1 MSAIHQSPAR
11 ERIDLAPAAAS
22 RGPGPTLEQ
31 QRARVAW
38 LFVTPMLVAVALVA
52 AWPLGR
58 TIAFSFTDAYL
69 DALDNWVV
77 IGFANYVALFQ
88 DPLWWRAVGTTAAF
102 TIVSVGLETLL
113 GLVIALTLNAHMP
126 GRGLLR
132 AAVLIP
138 WAIPTVISAK
148 MWGWMLH
155 DLYGV
160 VNAGLMRLGLIDAP
174 WAWLAEPKLAFAAV
188 VAVDVW
194 KATPFMTL
202 LILAALQV
210 LPREIYQAGKI
221 DGASPIRMFLR
232 VTLPLIRPALL
243 VAIIFRGLDAMRV
256 FDVIYV
262 LTGNNPATT
271 TMSVYARQQLVD
283 FQDVGYGSAAATSLF
298 LIVAL
303 VTAIVITV
311 GRVNVSGAESGDDPQ
326 APRPDRLLPAG
337 RRHHLLCGVPVLLG
351 DRLIAEDRQQP
362 VPGRILAEQSDAR
375 ELRRA
380 VPGAA
385 VRAQHPQFAD
395 CRGGGDRHLAVP
407 GADGGLCAR
416 AHPVPR
422 AHRHAAGHPQRV
434 DVPADRRAIRLVR
447 ADPRARALR
456 YADGLVLS
464 NLILTLP
471 FVTWVLTTF
480 MREMPRELEQAAIID
495 GANDWRILTRVFLPI
510 MGPSL
515 SAAGLLAFILAWN
528 EFMFALTFTLS
539 TDQRTVP
546 VAIALISGAT
556 AYELPW
562 GRVMA
567 ACVIV
572 TVPLII
578 LVLVLQRYIIS
589 GLTAGAVKG

>member
-102 TIVSVGLETLL
+102 TVVSVGLETLL

-174 WAWLAEPKLAFAAV
+174 WAWLAEPKLAFASV

-202 LILAALQV
+202 LILAALQI

-303 VTAIVITV
+303 ATAIVITV
-311 GRVNVSGAESGDDPQ
+311 GRVNVSGAGE
-326 APRPDRLLPAG
+326 
-337 RRHHLLCGVPVLLG
+337 RR
-351 DRLIAEDRQQP
+351 
-362 VPGRILAEQSDAR
+362 
-375 ELRRA
+375 
-380 VPGAA
+380 
-385 VRAQHPQFAD
+385 
-395 CRGGGDRHLAVP
+395 
-407 GADGGLCAR
+407 
-416 AHPVPR
+416 
-422 AHRHAAGHPQRV
+422 
-434 DVPADRRAIRLVR
+434 
-447 ADPRARALR
+447 
-456 YADGLVLS
+456 
-464 NLILTLP
+464 
-471 FVTWVLTTF
+471 
-480 MREMPRELEQAAIID
+480 
-495 GANDWRILTRVFLPI
+495 
-510 MGPSL
+510 
-515 SAAGLLAFILAWN
+515 
-528 EFMFALTFTLS
+528 
-539 TDQRTVP
+539 
-546 VAIALISGAT
+546 
-556 AYELPW
+556 
-562 GRVMA
+562 
-567 ACVIV
+567 
-572 TVPLII
+572 
-578 LVLVLQRYIIS
+578 
-589 GLTAGAVKG
+589 

>member
-1 MSAIHQSPAR
+1 M
-11 ERIDLAPAAAS
+11 
-22 RGPGPTLEQ
+22 
-31 QRARVAW
+31 
-38 LFVTPMLVAVALVA
+38 
-52 AWPLGR
+52 
-58 TIAFSFTDAYL
+58 
-69 DALDNWVV
+69 
-77 IGFANYVALFQ
+77 
-88 DPLWWRAVGTTAAF
+88 
-102 TIVSVGLETLL
+102 ETLL

-160 VNAGLMRLGLIDAP
+160 VNAALLRLGLIDAP

-311 GRVNVSGAESGDDPQ
+311 GRVNVGGAGE
-326 APRPDRLLPAG
+326 
-337 RRHHLLCGVPVLLG
+337 RR
-351 DRLIAEDRQQP
+351 
-362 VPGRILAEQSDAR
+362 
-375 ELRRA
+375 
-380 VPGAA
+380 
-385 VRAQHPQFAD
+385 
-395 CRGGGDRHLAVP
+395 
-407 GADGGLCAR
+407 
-416 AHPVPR
+416 
-422 AHRHAAGHPQRV
+422 
-434 DVPADRRAIRLVR
+434 
-447 ADPRARALR
+447 
-456 YADGLVLS
+456 
-464 NLILTLP
+464 
-471 FVTWVLTTF
+471 
-480 MREMPRELEQAAIID
+480 
-495 GANDWRILTRVFLPI
+495 
-510 MGPSL
+510 
-515 SAAGLLAFILAWN
+515 
-528 EFMFALTFTLS
+528 
-539 TDQRTVP
+539 
-546 VAIALISGAT
+546 
-556 AYELPW
+556 
-562 GRVMA
+562 
-567 ACVIV
+567 
-572 TVPLII
+572 
-578 LVLVLQRYIIS
+578 
-589 GLTAGAVKG
+589 